1 VPIDGVGLEMHLA
14 LGQQLPMAQDVLA
27 NMQSFTALGLE
38 VQITEM
44 DVQIHQASGTTQ
56 EKLATQANI
65 YHNMLGVCLSVA
77 KCTAFVI
84 WGFTDRYTWIPSF
97 TGHPDAPL
105 IFDESYHP
113 KPAYSALIAEL
124 TSS

>member
-14 LGQQLPMAQDVLA
+14 VGRQLVLEDVRS
-27 NMQSFTALGLE
+27 NMKRLTDLGLE
-38 VQITEM
+38 VNITEM
-44 DVQIHQASGTTQ
+44 DVQIQHASGTMQ
-56 EKLATQANI
+56 EKLAAQASI
-65 YHNMLGVCLSVA
+65 YRDIVGACISA
-77 KCTAFVI
+77 DKCGAVVM
-84 WGFTDRYTWIPSF
+84 WGFTDRYSWIPSF

-113 KPAYSALIAEL
+113 KPAYSALMAEL